1 MAHIGTVLE
10 VVGYPLWGSYRHG
23 VGDGGLT
30 TVGLIKARCWRWQA
44 IHCVAHIG
52 TVLEV
57 VGYPLW
63 GSYRHGVGDGGL
75 STVELI

>member
-10 VVGYPLWGSYRHG
+10 MAGYPLWGSYR
-23 VGDGGLT
+23 
-30 TVGLIKARCWRWQA
+30 Q
-44 IHCVAHIG
+44 
-52 TVLEV
+52 VLEI

-75 STVELI
+75 STVRLI